1 MPNEEESESWR
12 KRVEILEVIVLSLV
26 AIATAWS
33 GFQGTTWGG
42 HQAFLYGRASTERFH
57 ADAASTLGGQ
67 QLVADAS
74 MFTAWLQAREAGDEE
89 LQRQLEGRFSPDYRS
104 AFEDWRA
111 MDPFSNP
118 DAPPGPGYM
127 PGFHNPH
134 LRNAARLNAK
144 ASSFFDRG
152 TEAREIANKYVRDTV
167 LFATVLFLIAVA
179 QRFTIRNIRIAAN
192 LVAIGLLVFTLV
204 TVVDLPRM

>member
-1 MPNEEESESWR
+1 MPNDEPQTWT
-12 KRVEILEVIVLSLV
+12 KRVEIVEVIVLSLV

-42 HQAFLYGRASTERFH
+42 HQAFLYGRASTERFA
-57 ADAASTLGGQ
+57 ADAAATLGGQ

-74 MFTAWLQAREAGDEE
+74 MFTAWLQARAAGDDE

-104 AFEDWRA
+104 AFEDWLA
-111 MDPFSNP
+111 LDPFSNP
-118 DAPPGPGYM
+118 AAPPGPGYM

-144 ASSFFDRG
+144 ASSYFDRG

-167 LFATVLFLIAVA
+167 LFATVLFLIAIA
-179 QRFTIRNIRIAAN
+179 QRFTVRNVRLGAN
-192 LVAIGLLVFTLV
+192 ALAIGLLVFTLV
-204 TVVDLPRM
+204 TVIDLPRM